1 MLRRG
6 NGRRG
11 TGLVGTMAR
20 TAVVAGTATAVAGSV
35 ANRQEARQ
43 QERNQSAAAQQAA
56 FDSQRQ
62 LADMQAQMAAMQ
74 AQNIQA
80 AIPPA
85 PAGTGGDDLLAK
97 IQQLAALKEAGALT
111 DAEFTAAKAK
121 LLGL

>member
-1 MLRRG
+1 MMRRG
-6 NGRRG
+6 SGRRG
-11 TGLVGTMAR
+11 TGLIGTMAR

-35 ANRQEARQ
+35 AGRQEARQ
-43 QERNQSAAAQQAA
+43 QERDQSAAAQQAA

-62 LADMQAQMAAMQ
+62 IAEMQAQMAAMQ

-80 AIPPA
+80 SVPPD
-85 PAGTGGDDLLAK
+85 PPGTGDDLLAQ
-97 IQQLAALKEAGALT
+97 IQQLTALKDAGALT